1 MGNGF
6 LSCKGC
12 NPFCCRSPHYEI
24 NNNVFG
30 NYGEM
35 KVNKD
40 KKIIT
45 NIFMP
50 NCQVKISPEGS
61 IDKKNN
67 NKDNN
72 KSNQSKK
79 RKNKADKKNEKK
91 ESTEMQ
97 NNASRY
103 FNEAVR
109 RSSEKTVP
117 LALPVPYISS
127 GTQTYKKNFE
137 NQYNADFLEYINK
150 LRTKPNS
157 VIEDIEFIMKKNLT
171 IIEDKDCMISE
182 KTNEIIKLRENYI
195 YFDNIKDFL
204 ENVEPVNELKL
215 NDNLNIKYIY
225 DSIELTD
232 KKISE
237 IVINKRKEIIYE
249 FPNCFFYPVFI
260 KDIKFNLIVLLSN
273 NKIKEKLFYKFSD
286 FYVTIF
292 NVKNNRFFAILC
304 FA

>member
-6 LSCKGC
+6 LGCKGY
-12 NPFCCRSPHYEI
+12 NPLCCGTSHYEI

-35 KVNKD
+35 KVDKD

-61 IDKKNN
+61 INKNNN

-79 RKNKADKKNEKK
+79 RKYKSDKKNEKK
-91 ESTEMQ
+91 ESSEMQ
-97 NNASRY
+97 NNTNKY

-117 LALPVPYISS
+117 LSLPVPFISS
-127 GTQTYKKNFE
+127 GTQTLKKNFE
-137 NQYNADFLEYINK
+137 TQYNADFLEFINK

-157 VIEDIEFIMKKNLT
+157 IIEDIELIMKNNLT
-171 IIEDKDCMISE
+171 IIDDKDCMLSE

-204 ENVEPVNELKL
+204 ENVIPVNELKL
-215 NDNLNIKYIY
+215 NDNLKIKYIY
-225 DSIELTD
+225 DNIEITD

-237 IVINKRKEIIYE
+237 IVLNKRKEIIYE

-260 KDIKFNLIVLLSN
+260 KDIIFNLIVLLSN
-273 NKIKEKLFYKFSD
+273 NKLKEKLFNTFSD

-292 NVKNNRFFAILC
+292 NIKNNRFFAILC